1 VSVTAALLKHDVVLL
16 DTLAYTVAD
25 PLTKAAGVAIAVVS
39 PALLNQ
45 VTVTPAAPPV
55 TVLLTLVKLNEAV
68 PPPVVVSH
76 KVMLAVLA
84 AGLGLTWSVT
94 AALLEHPV
102 VSFVTFA
109 YTTVP
114 LEATYGLLIGDVSA
128 ASEK

>member
-1 VSVTAALLKHDVVLL
+1 MVPDPPVTVAVRTSVSSVEQASSPAIDTDGLASTVSVTAALLKHDVVLL
-16 DTLAYTVAD
+16 DTLAYTVVE

-84 AGLGLTWSVT
+84 AGLELT
-94 AALLEHPV
+94 
-102 VSFVTFA
+102 
-109 YTTVP
+109 
-114 LEATYGLLIGDVSA
+114 
-128 ASEK
+128 